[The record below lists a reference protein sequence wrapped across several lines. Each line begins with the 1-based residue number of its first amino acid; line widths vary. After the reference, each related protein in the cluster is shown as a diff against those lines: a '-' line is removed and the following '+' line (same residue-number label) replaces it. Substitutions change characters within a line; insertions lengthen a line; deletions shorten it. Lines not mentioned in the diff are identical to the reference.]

1 MLTIEERVA
10 INNTLFRSGILI
22 PEHCVILR
30 LKDILNILDLFTMK
44 EENENLT
51 DDKN

>member
-22 PEHCVILR
+22 PESCVLLR
-30 LKDILNILDLFTMK
+30 LKDILSILDLFTMK
-44 EENENLT
+44 EENENLP
-51 DDKN
+51 DAKD